1 MLMTRTEIIEKL
13 KDIII
18 SADSRAAE
26 RAEGVTEDTN
36 IMQDLGFTSIGMLYI
51 AIAIEEVFG
60 IRFDNVGISD
70 FVTVRNIVDY
80 IEGKLQ

>member
-18 SADSRAAE
+18 SADNRAAE

>member
-1 MLMTRTEIIEKL
+1 MLMERTEIIEKL

-26 RAEGVTEDTN
+26 RARGVTEDTN

-51 AIAIEEVFG
+51 AIAIEEVFS
-60 IRFDNVGISD
+60 IRFDNVGIAD
-70 FVTVRNIVDY
+70 FVTVGNIVDY

>member
-18 SADSRAAE
+18 SADSRTAE
-26 RAEGVTEDTN
+26 RASSVTEDTN

-51 AIAIEEVFG
+51 AIAIEEVFS

>member
-1 MLMTRTEIIEKL
+1 MLNAREEILEKL

-18 SADSRAAE
+18 SADPGASE
-26 RAEGVTEDTN
+26 RTKNVSEDTN
-36 IMQDLGFTSIGMLYI
+36 IMQDLGFSSIGMLYI

-60 IRFDNVGISD
+60 IRFDNVGVSD

-80 IEGKLQ
+80 IEEKLK

>member
-26 RAEGVTEDTN
+26 RADGVTEDTN

>member
-1 MLMTRTEIIEKL
+1 MLMERTEIIEKL

-26 RAEGVTEDTN
+26 RARGVTEDTN

-51 AIAIEEVFG
+51 AIAIEEVFS

-70 FVTVRNIVDY
+70 FVTVRNIDDY